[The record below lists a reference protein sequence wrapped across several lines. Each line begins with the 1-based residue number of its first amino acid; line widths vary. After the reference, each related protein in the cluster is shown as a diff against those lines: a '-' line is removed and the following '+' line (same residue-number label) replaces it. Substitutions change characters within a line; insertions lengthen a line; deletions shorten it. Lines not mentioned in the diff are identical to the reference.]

1 MKDKSRYIEDLR
13 KVIEEGEV
21 DLRIIDTLNILNS
34 KGNYYTTSSC
44 AGRIILI
51 ELEEIGGKKE
61 SNFIYKSH
69 EKVDYK
75 DIWRIINE
83 YSGDKM
89 LFLIVNS
96 PIIHVVCRDI
106 GSAKKLIGISKD
118 SGFKYSSIFSIEGKI
133 IVEIRST
140 EKMDVPVVKDCK
152 VYPSEE
158 YIMMLVGIGNQ
169 LIDRIKNKIERLNN
183 NLRSIE

>member
-1 MKDKSRYIEDLR
+1 MKDKSRYLEDLK

-34 KGNYYTTSSC
+34 KDNYYTTSSC
-44 AGRIILI
+44 AGRMILI
-51 ELEEIGGKKE
+51 ELEEMGGKKE
-61 SNFIYKSH
+61 SNFIFKSH

-83 YSGDKM
+83 YSGKNI

-106 GSAKKLIGISKD
+106 DSAKRLISVSKD
-118 SGFKYSSIFSIEGKI
+118 SGFKYSSIFSMADKI

-158 YIMMLVGIGNQ
+158 YIMMLVDIGNQ
-169 LIDRIKNKIERLNN
+169 LIGRIKNKIERLNT